1 MLDALCDY
9 TLVCNCVCICF
20 CSVTQ
25 VVEGEGERERGG
37 WAKIKTSLRLFTCKL
52 SDPLDSQLV
61 AMVIA
66 KLNIVMRF

>member
-25 VVEGEGERERGG
+25 VVEGEGRERGKEG
-37 WAKIKTSLRLFTCKL
+37 RERGREGRERGREGERGVGK
-52 SDPLDSQLV
+52 DQD
-61 AMVIA
+61 
-66 KLNIVMRF
+66 

>member
-1 MLDALCDY
+1 M
-9 TLVCNCVCICF
+9 VCNCVCICF

-25 VVEGEGERERGG
+25 VVEGEGERERGREGERERGG